1 MKNPAGRGGGVRVVN
16 HTTSKRNHVTVSAM
30 TVEQKF
36 AQNGLQ
42 NLGEAV
48 ETGKINTQKITF
60 FKLYSDLYVFF
71 LCLQVCLFLLG
82 ELAII
87 FDRTSGP

>member
-1 MKNPAGRGGGVRVVN
+1 
-16 HTTSKRNHVTVSAM
+16 M

-42 NLGEAV
+42 NLGETV

-71 LCLQVCLFLLG
+71 FYVYKFVCFC
-82 ELAII
+82 
-87 FDRTSGP
+87 